1 MSNEKY
7 IAGYQKVQPEWLRPL
22 VEDFETRETRIF
34 IDSIAKPDVMNTNPD
49 TVMQLLNS
57 GRITIDEAEKMLQGD
72 EVTKLVE
79 QTIPIYTRKRPHPIK
94 NKADCPLEI
103 NYKQGLRMLMLRE
116 LNAGGDQQ
124 AVVDRFKKKVEQL

>member
-7 IAGYQKVQPEWLRPL
+7 IAGYQKVKPEWLKPL
-22 VEDFETRETRIF
+22 VEDFETTETRIF
-34 IDSIAKPDVMNTNPD
+34 IELDVMNTNPD
-49 TVMQLLNS
+49 TVMQLLDS

-79 QTIPIYTRKRPHPIK
+79 QTIPIYTRKRPHPTK